1 MVSGMA
7 GSTRRLKVLFLTPP
21 AKAGGAL
28 AAQSFVEE
36 EIRAIRDF
44 NVQPYV
50 LTDEIGGRTEVD
62 GVPLVGIPRASL
74 ASIQCPIWLGMTHLS
89 LVAKLWSASRNA
101 REIFHAVRIEAAAA
115 RLIAD
120 EGIDVIHSHFGW
132 PAGLGGGVATQA
144 TGVPLVTSVRGTDV
158 LLRKD
163 LGYGLRSDPAYDVAL
178 RLLFRRA
185 RRILVATTF
194 MQIAATNAGA
204 DPHKVQIIDK
214 GVDLARFRPTADR
227 HQARARLGVSGPL
240 VLAVGSLQRRKGY
253 EAIIDALAALRR
265 ADVTLAVCGTGD
277 ELRALESRAKSQGVD
292 SQVRFE
298 GQVSR
303 DRIGAYFAA
312 ADVFVH
318 AAELEAAGNVI
329 LEAQASGAAVVVT
342 DSGGPGE
349 YVDDGV
355 TGFVIPVGD
364 ASALAARLEVLLSN
378 PSLAARLADAARQR
392 VERRHAYPRMMAAVR
407 AVYDAVGTA
416 DRPSSSPVVALVT
429 HN

>member
-1 MVSGMA
+1 MA
-7 GSTRRLKVLFLTPP
+7 ASEIRLKVLFLTPP
-21 AKAGGAL
+21 AKVGGAL

-50 LTDEIGGRTEVD
+50 LTDEMRGRTAID
-62 GVPLVGIPRASL
+62 DVPLVGIPRASV
-74 ASIQCPIWLGMTHLS
+74 ANIRCPIWLGMTHMS
-89 LVAKLWSASRNA
+89 LVARLWQASRNP
-101 REIFHAVRIEAAAA
+101 REIFHALRIEAAAA
-115 RLIAD
+115 RLVAD
-120 EGIDVIHSHFGW
+120 EDIDVIHSHFGW
-132 PAGLGGGVATQA
+132 PAGFGGALAAQA

-185 RRILVATTF
+185 RRVLVATTF
-194 MQIAATNAGA
+194 MQNAATKAGA
-204 DPHKVQIIDK
+204 DAHKIQIIDK
-214 GVDLARFRPTADR
+214 GVDLARFRPPADR
-227 HQARARLGVSGPL
+227 RQARARLGVSGPL

-253 EAIIDALAALRR
+253 ETIIDALAALRR
-265 ADVTLAVCGTGD
+265 TDVTLAVCGTGD
-277 ELRALESRAKSQGVD
+277 QRPALESRAKSHGVA

-303 DRIGAYFAA
+303 DRIGDYFAA
-312 ADVFVH
+312 TDVFVH

-329 LEAQASGAAVVVT
+329 LEAQACGAAVVVT

-349 YVDDGV
+349 YVEDGV

-364 ASALAARLEVLLSN
+364 APALAARLETLLAN
-378 PSLAARLADAARQR
+378 PSLAGRLAEAARHR
-392 VERRHAYPRMMAAVR
+392 VERRHDYPRMMAAVR
-407 AVYDAVGTA
+407 GVYDAVPTA
-416 DRPSSSPVVALVT
+416 GRPSSSPVVPLVT

>member
-1 MVSGMA
+1 MA
-7 GSTRRLKVLFLTPP
+7 GSKMRLKVLFLTPP

-50 LTDEIGGRTEVD
+50 LTDEIRGRTAVD
-62 GVPLVGIPRASL
+62 GVPLVGIPAARL
-74 ASIQCPIWLGMTHLS
+74 ADILCPAWLGMTQVP
-89 LVAKLWSASRNA
+89 LVARLWQASRNA
-101 REIFHAVRIEAAAA
+101 REIFHALRIEAAAA

-120 EGIDVIHSHFGW
+120 EDIDVVHSHFGW
-132 PAGLGGGVATQA
+132 PAGLGGALA
-144 TGVPLVTSVRGTDV
+144 ARAAGVPLVTSVRGTDV

-178 RLLFRRA
+178 RLLFQRA

-194 MQIAATNAGA
+194 MQIAATHAGA
-204 DPHKVQIIDK
+204 EPHKIQIIDK
-214 GVDLARFRPTADR
+214 GVDLARFRPPADR
-227 HQARARLGVSGPL
+227 RQARARLGVSGPL

-253 EAIIDALAALRR
+253 ETIIDALAALRR
-265 ADVTLAVCGTGD
+265 TDVTLAVCGTGD
-277 ELRALESRAKSQGVD
+277 QRPALESRAKSHGVA

-303 DRIGAYFAA
+303 DRIGDYFAA
-312 ADVFVH
+312 TDVFLH

-329 LEAQASGAAVVVT
+329 LEAQACGAAVVVT

-349 YVDDGV
+349 YVEDGV

-364 ASALAARLEVLLSN
+364 APALAARLETLLAN
-378 PSLAARLADAARQR
+378 PSLAGRLAEAARHG
-392 VERRHAYPRMMAAVR
+392 VEHRHDYPRMMAAVR
-407 AVYDAVGTA
+407 GVYDAVRTA
-416 DRPSSSPVVALVT
+416 GRPSSSPVVPLVT